1 MTLGGSLPA
10 SINTRSPDFNPSSSS
25 VASYRI
31 TRFMLG
37 TKEAVKVINEF
48 DIWFNAINNP
58 SDVQSWLSLTALN
71 NVN

>member
-48 DIWFNAINNP
+48 DI
-58 SDVQSWLSLTALN
+58 
-71 NVN
+71 